1 MELTNGTERVIFTE
15 MDADTPHAM
24 GTRCVEVVFLDQ
36 SDALIGCYTV
46 SMLDFETIKMLVLYS
61 DGQRF
66 ETAKDLVKN
75 CYGKKL

>member
-1 MELTNGTERVIFTE
+1 MELTNGTDRIIFTE

-24 GTRCVEVVFLDQ
+24 GTKCVEVVILDQ
-36 SDALIGCYTV
+36 SDTLIECYTV

-61 DGQRF
+61 DSRF
-66 ETAKDLVKN
+66 NTAKDLVTN